1 MNIELRPLHRN
12 DYRAAAG
19 VAARALRDNPINRAI
34 FGDDPCRR
42 LAGTEAAFRALL
54 PVLQCPPLG
63 AYQGD
68 TLVGIIGVAPPGTCA
83 PSLPRQ
89 LRMLPPLLR
98 HGLGNLARVAR
109 PQRLGAARPA
119 RTALASRPRGGR
131 AGAAGVGHRDT
142 HDGAVLLLD
151 G

>member
-1 MNIELRPLHRN
+1 MNIELRPLHWN
-12 DYRAAAG
+12 DYRAAAS

-34 FGDDPCRR
+34 FGDDPRRR
-42 LAGTEAAFRALL
+42 LTGTEAAFRALL

-63 AYQGD
+63 AYHGG

-98 HGLGNLARVAR
+98 HGIGNLARES
-109 PQRLGAARPA
+109 L
-119 RTALASRPRGGR
+119 
-131 AGAAGVGHRDT
+131 
-142 HDGAVLLLD
+142 VLNA
-151 G
+151 